1 MSGSSL
7 PYPFDLS
14 APGGVDALLA
24 FHRSVFGGARM
35 EADDEGGQP
44 DEQQGEQKPPEKEP
58 ESRSDSDG
66 LGDAGRKAIAAERKA
81 AREEK
86 RRADEAQA
94 QLEDLRRQQMTE
106 QERAVAE
113 RDDARKQLEEANA
126 RLAAFEQERTRNEVA
141 AAKGLSLAQARRL
154 SGTTREEFEADADA
168 FKAELAALAAPPV
181 PKPDPS
187 AGAVDSGKPSSVAD
201 AIRAYQA
208 RTTSRS
214 GT

>member
-14 APGGVDALLA
+14 APGAVDALLA
-24 FHRSVFGGARM
+24 FHRAVFGGARM
-35 EADDEGGQP
+35 EADDEDGQP
-44 DEQQGEQKPPEKEP
+44 DEQQDEQKPPEKEP

-168 FKAELAALAAPPV
+168 FKAELAAVAAPPV

-201 AIRAYQA
+201 AMRAYQA
-208 RTTSRS
+208 RSARS

>member
-14 APGGVDALLA
+14 APGAVDALLA
-24 FHRSVFGGARM
+24 FHKAAFGGARM

-58 ESRSDSDG
+58 EPRSDSDG

-94 QLEDLRRQQMTE
+94 QLEELRRQQMTE

-208 RTTSRS
+208 RSARS

>member
-14 APGGVDALLA
+14 APGAVDALLA
-24 FHRSVFGGARM
+24 FHRAVFGGACM
-35 EADDEGGQP
+35 EADDEDGQP

-58 ESRSDSDG
+58 EPRSDSDG

-86 RRADEAQA
+86 RRADEAEA
-94 QLEDLRRQQMTE
+94 QLEELRRQQMTE

-168 FKAELAALAAPPV
+168 FKAELAAVAAPPV

-201 AIRAYQA
+201 AMRAYQA
-208 RTTSRS
+208 RSARS

>member
-35 EADDEGGQP
+35 EADDEDGQP
-44 DEQQGEQKPPEKEP
+44 GEQQSEQKPPEKEP

-86 RRADEAQA
+86 RRADEAEA
-94 QLEDLRRQQMTE
+94 QLEELRRQQMTE

-168 FKAELAALAAPPV
+168 FKAELAAVAAPPV

-201 AIRAYQA
+201 AMRAYQA
-208 RTTSRS
+208 RSARS

>member
-14 APGGVDALLA
+14 APGAVDALLA
-24 FHRSVFGGARM
+24 FHRAVFGGARM

-44 DEQQGEQKPPEKEP
+44 DEQQGEQNPPEKEP
-58 ESRSDSDG
+58 EPRSDSDG
-66 LGDAGRKAIAAERKA
+66 LGDAGRKAIAAERRA

-86 RRADEAQA
+86 RRADEAEA
-94 QLEDLRRQQMTE
+94 QLEELRRQQMTE

-201 AIRAYQA
+201 AMRAYQA
-208 RTTSRS
+208 RSARS

>member
-14 APGGVDALLA
+14 APGAVDTLLA
-24 FHRSVFGGARM
+24 FHRAVFGGARM
-35 EADDEGGQP
+35 EADDEDGQP

-168 FKAELAALAAPPV
+168 FKAELAAVAAPPV

-208 RTTSRS
+208 RSARS

>member
-14 APGGVDALLA
+14 AHGGVDALLA

-58 ESRSDSDG
+58 EPRGDSDG

-86 RRADEAQA
+86 RRADEAEA
-94 QLEDLRRQQMTE
+94 QLEELRRQQMTE

-201 AIRAYQA
+201 AMRAYQA
-208 RTTSRS
+208 RSTRS

>member
-14 APGGVDALLA
+14 APGAVDALLA

-58 ESRSDSDG
+58 EPRSDSDG

-86 RRADEAQA
+86 RRADEAEA
-94 QLEDLRRQQMTE
+94 QLEELRRQQMTE

>member
-35 EADDEGGQP
+35 EADDEDGQP

-58 ESRSDSDG
+58 EPRSDSDG

-86 RRADEAQA
+86 RRADEAEA
-94 QLEDLRRQQMTE
+94 QLEELRRQQMTE

>member
-35 EADDEGGQP
+35 EADDEDGQP

-94 QLEDLRRQQMTE
+94 QLDELRRQQMTE

-113 RDDARKQLEEANA
+113 RDDGVRGVRCDIHAG
-126 RLAAFEQERTRNEVA
+126 EVGLCAVGGRA
-141 AAKGLSLAQARRL
+141 AAGGR
-154 SGTTREEFEADADA
+154 
-168 FKAELAALAAPPV
+168 AA
-181 PKPDPS
+181 S
-187 AGAVDSGKPSSVAD
+187 SMGK
-201 AIRAYQA
+201 
-208 RTTSRS
+208 
-214 GT
+214 

>member
-14 APGGVDALLA
+14 APGAVDALLA
-24 FHRSVFGGARM
+24 FHRAVFGGARM

-58 ESRSDSDG
+58 EPRGDSDG

-94 QLEDLRRQQMTE
+94 QLEELRRQQMTE

-208 RTTSRS
+208 RSARS

>member
-14 APGGVDALLA
+14 APGAVDALLA
-24 FHRSVFGGARM
+24 FHRAVFGGARM
-35 EADDEGGQP
+35 EADDEDGQP
-44 DEQQGEQKPPEKEP
+44 DEQQDEQKPPEKEP

-94 QLEDLRRQQMTE
+94 QLDELRRQQMTE

-113 RDDARKQLEEANA
+113 RDDARKQLDEANA

-168 FKAELAALAAPPV
+168 FKAELAAVAAPPV

-201 AIRAYQA
+201 AMRAYQA
-208 RTTSRS
+208 RSARS

>member
-1 MSGSSL
+1 MSVSSI

-14 APGGVDALLA
+14 APGAVDALLA
-24 FHRSVFGGARM
+24 FRRSMFGDARM
-35 EADDEGGQP
+35 QAGDEGGQP

-94 QLEDLRRQQMTE
+94 QLDELRRQQMTE

-168 FKAELAALAAPPV
+168 FKAELAAVAAPPV

-201 AIRAYQA
+201 AMRAYQA
-208 RTTSRS
+208 RSARS

>member
-14 APGGVDALLA
+14 APGAVDALLA
-24 FHRSVFGGARM
+24 FHRAVFGGARM
-35 EADDEGGQP
+35 EADDEDGQP

-208 RTTSRS
+208 RSARS

>member
-14 APGGVDALLA
+14 APGAVDALLA
-24 FHRSVFGGARM
+24 FHRAVFGGARM
-35 EADDEGGQP
+35 EADDEDGQP
-44 DEQQGEQKPPEKEP
+44 DERQGEQKPPEKEP

-208 RTTSRS
+208 RSARS

>member
-14 APGGVDALLA
+14 APGAVDALLA
-24 FHRSVFGGARM
+24 FHSAAFGGARM

-44 DEQQGEQKPPEKEP
+44 DEQQGEQNPPEKEP
-58 ESRSDSDG
+58 EPRSDSDG

-94 QLEDLRRQQMTE
+94 QLDELRRQQMTE

-168 FKAELAALAAPPV
+168 FKAELAAVAAPPV

-201 AIRAYQA
+201 AMRAYQA
-208 RTTSRS
+208 RFARS